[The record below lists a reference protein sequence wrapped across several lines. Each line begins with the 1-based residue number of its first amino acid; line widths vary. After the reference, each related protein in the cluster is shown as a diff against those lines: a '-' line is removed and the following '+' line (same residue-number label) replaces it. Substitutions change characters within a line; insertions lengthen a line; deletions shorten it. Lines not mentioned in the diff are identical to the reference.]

1 MSMTMRKPETIA
13 VHMARKGW
21 KIGKLARE
29 AELSPSVI
37 HKAMKGEKIRPET
50 ARAIALALGVEM
62 REIEG
67 LNY

>member
-1 MSMTMRKPETIA
+1 MSMTAQKPEKLA

-21 KIGKLARE
+21 RTSQLARASGQSE
-29 AELSPSVI
+29 SQI
-37 HKAMKGEKIRPET
+37 RKAARGEKISAEA